1 MARIN
6 EKRKVIILVIRN
18 LSFLFFLSLY
28 LFFSTLHNPSLSLVS
43 PLHSLSSQ
51 LQSFATSSLRFLFS
65 SLSLCHQLAPPAP
78 STLPLFFPFLSWH
91 EMCSSLVCS
100 PHRLTSV
107 CPSHLTA
114 LLRSH
119 LGCPPPHL
127 PISLPANPTTT
138 SLHMVSSSFRS
149 STRKRHPNPSNLPP
163 PHFPASAPHPE
174 QPVKQKNLKGEAQGL
189 KEEGGAK
196 GSVLSQA

>member
-1 MARIN
+1 M
-6 EKRKVIILVIRN
+6 RKERSFF
-18 LSFLFFLSLY
+18 LSFLIPLSFFYVSLSLF
-28 LFFSTLHNPSLSLVS
+28 LFSTLHNASLSRFPSMFFL
-43 PLHSLSSQ
+43 LST
-51 LQSFATSSLRFLFS
+51 LATSSLLFLLS
-65 SLSLCHQLAPPAP
+65 SLYLCHQLTPPAP

-107 CPSHLTA
+107 CPSHLAA

-119 LGCPPPHL
+119 LGRCAAPPPTPSPHL
-127 PISLPANPTTT
+127 PISLPANPTNT

-163 PHFPASAPHPE
+163 VPTSAPHRE
-174 QPVKQKNLKGEAQGL
+174 QPVQQKNLKGEAQG
-189 KEEGGAK
+189 
-196 GSVLSQA
+196 

>member
-1 MARIN
+1 MRK
-6 EKRKVIILVIRN
+6 ERKVIILVIRN
-18 LSFLFFLSLY
+18 LSFPFFSVSLS
-28 LFFSTLHNPSLSLVS
+28 LFFSTLHNASLSLVS
-43 PLHSLSSQ
+43 PPCSLSSP

-119 LGCPPPHL
+119 LGCPP
-127 PISLPANPTTT
+127 ISLPANPTTT

-163 PHFPASAPHPE
+163 SLPLP
-174 QPVKQKNLKGEAQGL
+174 LT
-189 KEEGGAK
+189 
-196 GSVLSQA
+196 LSSL